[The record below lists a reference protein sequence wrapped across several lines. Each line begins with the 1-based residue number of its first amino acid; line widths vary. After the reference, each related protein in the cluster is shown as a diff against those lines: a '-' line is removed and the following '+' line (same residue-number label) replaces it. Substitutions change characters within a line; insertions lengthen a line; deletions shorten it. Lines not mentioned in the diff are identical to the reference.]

1 MIDWH
6 LAVRLGIH
14 HATTKE
20 GLEDSSNGDCKK
32 AVGKFISKLITQSM
46 RHCYT
51 FLPTDNCPEAHFSI
65 I

>member
-32 AVGKFISKLITQSM
+32 AVGKFISKLITQSTAT
-46 RHCYT
+46 RSFPQITALKHI
-51 FLPTDNCPEAHFSI
+51 FP
-65 I
+65 